1 MKTITSFK
9 IAGLITACLF
19 AAMPT
24 KADIGAISFKTSAAG
39 MNALETTIGS
49 NQMTLETWL
58 YIDNSTGFFASNM
71 HNDKGFA
78 LGFDGWFKFQLE
90 HLYGSILLLGKRTGL
105 TSLVS
110 PTEVR

>member
-1 MKTITSFK
+1 MKIITSFK

-49 NQMTLETWL
+49 NQMPLETW
-58 YIDNSTGFFASNM
+58 
-71 HNDKGFA
+71 
-78 LGFDGWFKFQLE
+78 
-90 HLYGSILLLGKRTGL
+90 
-105 TSLVS
+105 
-110 PTEVR
+110 

>member
-1 MKTITSFK
+1 
-9 IAGLITACLF
+9 
-19 AAMPT
+19 
-24 KADIGAISFKTSAAG
+24 

-78 LGFDGWFKFQLE
+78 LGFDGWF
-90 HLYGSILLLGKRTGL
+90 
-105 TSLVS
+105 
-110 PTEVR
+110 

>member
-90 HLYGSILLLGKRTGL
+90 RELDSHRLCRRRKSDDCLC
-105 TSLVS
+105 
-110 PTEVR
+110 

>member
-1 MKTITSFK
+1 
-9 IAGLITACLF
+9 
-19 AAMPT
+19 MPT

-58 YIDNSTGFFASNM
+58 YIGNSTGFFASNM

-78 LGFDGWFKFQLE
+78 LGFDGWFKFQLDE

>member
-39 MNALETTIGS
+39 MNALETS
-49 NQMTLETWL
+49 
-58 YIDNSTGFFASNM
+58 D
-71 HNDKGFA
+71 
-78 LGFDGWFKFQLE
+78 
-90 HLYGSILLLGKRTGL
+90 
-105 TSLVS
+105 VS
-110 PTEVR
+110 PVLFPRSRIDPYRCSVQLKFKPPVES

>member
-58 YIDNSTGFFASNM
+58 YIDNSTGSPRCSTSPATTQAS
-71 HNDKGFA
+71 
-78 LGFDGWFKFQLE
+78 
-90 HLYGSILLLGKRTGL
+90 
-105 TSLVS
+105 S
-110 PTEVR
+110 PI

>member
-1 MKTITSFK
+1 MKIITSFK

-58 YIDNSTGFFASNM
+58 YIEIVPDF
-71 HNDKGFA
+71 
-78 LGFDGWFKFQLE
+78 
-90 HLYGSILLLGKRTGL
+90 
-105 TSLVS
+105 S
-110 PTEVR
+110 PAICTTTRDLH